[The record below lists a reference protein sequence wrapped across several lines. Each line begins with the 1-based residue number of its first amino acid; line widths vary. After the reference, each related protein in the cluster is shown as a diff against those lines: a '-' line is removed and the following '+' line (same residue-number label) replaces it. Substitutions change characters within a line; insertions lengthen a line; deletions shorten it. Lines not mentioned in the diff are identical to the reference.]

1 MALSKPREVR
11 RATAGRGGDPASGL
25 VSAVPPHAVASEDA
39 SRRRRRNLP
48 LLIGGALV
56 GIIALLA
63 VLAPL
68 LAPYDPTGIEPARR
82 LSPPGGAHP
91 LGTDRLGRDL
101 LSRVLYGGRLA
112 LTVGTIAVM
121 IGAGAGVPLGLASG
135 YRGGRL
141 DAVLMRVVDGMMA
154 FPALLLAITVV
165 AALGPG
171 HLQAMAAIGVVL
183 IPIFARLTRAQT
195 LAARGEEFVLAGR
208 ALGATELRIVL
219 LHILPNI
226 AGPLLVQATVAFS
239 GAVLAEASLSYL
251 GLGTQPPTPSWG
263 GMLQEARDVLFVA
276 RWMAIWPGV
285 AIATTVLGLNLLGD
299 GLRDLIDP
307 RLRRQ

>member
-1 MALSKPREVR
+1 MALIKSREER
-11 RATAGRGGDPASGL
+11 RATAGRGGDPGSRP
-25 VSAVPPHAVASEDA
+25 VSAISPRAVVSETGTG
-39 SRRRRRNLP
+39 RYRRNLP
-48 LLIGGALV
+48 LLVGGGLA

-68 LAPYDPTGIEPARR
+68 LAPYDPTAIDPARR
-82 LSPPGGAHP
+82 LTPPGDAYL

-101 LSRVLYGGRLA
+101 LSRVLYGGRVA
-112 LTVGTIAVM
+112 LTVGAIAVA
-121 IGAGAGVPLGLASG
+121 IGAGAGVPLGLISG
-135 YRGGRL
+135 FRGGRV

-171 HLQAMAAIGVVL
+171 HVQAMTAIGIVL
-183 IPIFARLTRAQT
+183 IPIFARLARAQT
-195 LAARGEEFVLAGR
+195 LATRGQEFVLAAR
-208 ALGATELRIVL
+208 ALGARDLRIVL
-219 LHILPNI
+219 RHILPNV

-285 AIATTVLGLNLLGD
+285 AIATAVLGLNLLGD
-299 GLRDLIDP
+299 GVRDLLDP
-307 RLRRQ
+307 RLRRR